1 MPEMEINILWV
12 EDNIADILLLQEAFE
27 MVEIK
32 YRLQVV
38 NDGVEAMD
46 YLTRQGRFKTAVRPD
61 LVILDLNLP
70 RKPGQ
75 QVILEMK
82 ANAELADIP
91 IVILSGQLAVRTVGQ
106 NLRPKHSISVSKPE
120 NYSQMQELARKI
132 NEFWLSVSTIGH

>member
-1 MPEMEINILWV
+1 MEKSEINILWV

-32 YRLQVV
+32 YRLHVV

-46 YLTRQGRFKTAVRPD
+46 FLNHTGRFAKVVKPD
-61 LVILDLNLP
+61 LMILDLNLP

-82 ANAELADIP
+82 ADPNFADIP
-91 IVILSGQLAVRTVGQ
+91 LVILSGQPAGKTICQ
-106 NLRPKHSISVSKPE
+106 NLRPKFCIALAKPE
-120 NYSQMQELARKI
+120 NYSQMQDLAKKI
-132 NEFWLSVSTIGH
+132 NDFWKSLAV